1 MIINIPFL
9 CFPTS
14 LQGWQFKYD
23 SFLVT
28 FSVFHQFISI
38 RIHIFNLIL
47 LPYSFAFES
56 VVYFSLQY
64 DQFCQAHLPLKNN
77 LFHFSSAYILSS
89 FSVSSFLVCIY
100 FSSFFFFFFCIIS
113 SVNQYYQY
121 AFIHYYFPKECKLH
135 EIELS
140 DLNLF
145 CCL

>member
-100 FSSFFFFFFCIIS
+100 FSSFFFSFFSASYPLLIS
-113 SVNQYYQY
+113 TISMLLFTITFQRSASYMRQNYQT
-121 AFIHYYFPKECKLH
+121 
-135 EIELS
+135 
-140 DLNLF
+140 
-145 CCL
+145 